1 MLHECKRNYLYY
13 MNVSEQKY
21 LDIVLTDEFQAVMHQ
36 LTKPFFVVSDTK
48 VSSRMINYYQKQG
61 FLFDTDRK
69 EKTKRALTAMQ
80 VIWIRVVSTLMDYG
94 FSKENIY
101 QIKRALCADSLGIVS
116 HFVNGSLL
124 DLFTTY
130 LIALNTDFRL
140 IISRYSKD
148 LVEGMLTDS
157 VKDVKFESF
166 SHKTEFMPPSINE
179 DITITIPL
187 LPIVNELWMKMSN
200 KKIEIHNGY
209 YPRLL
214 SHEKELFDKIKSDAF
229 DNITISLDEEKEFN
243 LASFTKKIEPEDL
256 KHIPKYLSQQQFS
269 SVTLMYANETGKAIS
284 GTIVKRIKSD
294 SLAKSIS
301 KIK

>member
-1 MLHECKRNYLYY
+1 
-13 MNVSEQKY
+13 MNVSEPKY
-21 LDIVLTDEFQAVMHQ
+21 LDIVITDEFQAVISQ

-61 FLFDTDRK
+61 FLFDTNRK
-69 EKTKRALTAMQ
+69 EKTKRTFSAMQ

-101 QIKRALCADSLGIVS
+101 QIKRGLSADCLGMVS

-124 DLFTTY
+124 DLFSTY

-140 IISRYSKD
+140 IISRYPKD
-148 LVEGMLTDS
+148 LVEGIITDS
-157 VKDVKFESF
+157 VKEIRFESF

-187 LPIVNELWMKMSN
+187 LPIANEVW
-200 KKIEIHNGY
+200 KKLTNNQIEIVNGY
-209 YPRLL
+209 YPRLV
-214 SHEKELFDKIKSDAF
+214 SHEKELIDKLKNDAF
-229 DNITISLDEEKEFN
+229 DNLTINKNEVDDGNF
-243 LASFTKKIEPEDL
+243 ATFTKKIPQDDL
-256 KHIPKYLSQQQFS
+256 KNIPKLLSMQQHAR
-269 SVTLMYANETGKAIS
+269 VTLKYGKDTGKVES
-284 GTIVKRIKSD
+284 GIIVNTIKSD
-294 SLAKSIS
+294 SVKQTLK

>member
-1 MLHECKRNYLYY
+1 

-101 QIKRALCADSLGIVS
+101 QIKRGLSADSLGLVS

-124 DLFTTY
+124 DLFSTY

-140 IISRYSKD
+140 IISRYPKD
-148 LVEGMLTDS
+148 LVEGIMTDS
-157 VKDVKFESF
+157 VKDVRFESF

-179 DITITIPL
+179 DISLTIPL
-187 LPIVNELWMKMSN
+187 LPIVSALWKKLTN
-200 KKIEIHNGY
+200 KNLEITNGY

-214 SHEKELFDKIKSDAF
+214 SHEKELIDVVKSDEIGNINIKSHIE
-229 DNITISLDEEKEFN
+229 NEFTF
-243 LASFTKKIEPEDL
+243 ASFTKKIESEDL
-256 KHIPKYLSQQQFS
+256 KHISKFLSMQQYA
-269 SVTLMYANETGKAIS
+269 SVTIQYTNETGKAVS
-284 GTIVKRIKSD
+284 GTITRTIKSD